1 MKTVSLFP
9 SYVKK
14 YFKGLV
20 AALVTKIDDK
30 KGEPEYFYKSLFKK
44 KYEPTLK
51 FESLIGRGSIS
62 AADVVAV
69 DSPLPL
75 KKRDSISRSEG
86 DIPKIG
92 MKLTLRESE
101 MNNID
106 TMIALD
112 SNGTSTKQVV
122 QLLFG
127 DLKKCIH
134 GVHARLEILALQAL
148 STGIISI
155 TKENNNGLTDRM
167 TFAIPSANR
176 SGASVAWGVAATAKP
191 LDDIEAI
198 QTKARVKGDKLK
210 YILMSPT
217 SFNQFKKAT
226 QVLERYSAYLNLAGG
241 NTIVPSLTKA
251 NSFLLE
257 DYSMQIVIVDSTVQI
272 EKNGKKT
279 AITPWEEGKV
289 TLLNT
294 MEAGDLAYGTCAEER
309 RPVAGVVYEKADDI
323 MLLSKFAQNE
333 PLAEFTSVQC
343 YALPVLNDVESIY
356 QLNTLKTS
364 WS

>member
-1 MKTVSLFP
+1 MKIGSLFP
-9 SYVKK
+9 VFVKK

-20 AALVTKIDDK
+20 TALVTKIDDK
-30 KGEPEYFYKSLFKK
+30 KGEPEYFYKALFKK

-75 KKRDSISRSEG
+75 KKRDSISKSEG
-86 DIPKIG
+86 DIPKMG
-92 MKLTLRESE
+92 MKLSLRESE

-112 SNGTSTKQVV
+112 SGGTSTKEVV
-122 QLLFG
+122 KLLFG
-127 DLKKCIH
+127 DVKKCIH
-134 GVHARLEILALQAL
+134 GIHARLEILALQAL
-148 STGIISI
+148 STGTISI
-155 TKENNNGLTDRM
+155 TSENNTGTTNRLE
-167 TFAIPSANR
+167 FAIPSANR
-176 SGASVAWGVAATAKP
+176 GGASVKWETSATAKP

-198 QTKARVKGDKLK
+198 QTKARKKGDKLK

-217 SFNQFKKAT
+217 SFNQFKKTA
-226 QVLERYSAYLNLAGG
+226 QVLERYAAYLNLAGS
-241 NTIVPSLTKA
+241 NTIVPSLSKA
-251 NSFLLE
+251 NMFMLE
-257 DYSMQIVIVDSTVQI
+257 DYGMQIVIVDSSVQI

-289 TLLNT
+289 TLLNS
-294 MEAGDLAYGTCAEER
+294 MEVGDLAYGTCAEER

-323 MLLSKFAQNE
+323 MLLSKFSTNE
-333 PLAEFTSVQC
+333 PLAEFTSVQS

-356 QLNTLKTS
+356 QLNTLKTT
-364 WS
+364 WA

>member
-1 MKTVSLFP
+1 MKIASLFP
-9 SYVKK
+9 AFVKK

-20 AALVTKIDDK
+20 TALVTKINDK

-69 DSPLPL
+69 DSALPL
-75 KKRDSISRSEG
+75 KKRDSISKSEG
-86 DIPKIG
+86 DIPKMG
-92 MKLTLRESE
+92 MKLSLRESE

-112 SNGTSTKQVV
+112 SGNTTKQVV

-127 DLKKCIH
+127 DVKKCIH
-134 GVHARLEILALQAL
+134 GIHARLEILALQAL
-148 STGIISI
+148 STGVISI
-155 TKENNNGLTDRM
+155 TAANNNGVTNRLE
-167 TFAIPSANR
+167 FAIPDGNR
-176 SGASVAWGVAATAKP
+176 SGAGVKWETSGSAKP

-198 QTKARVKGDKLK
+198 QTKARKKGDKLR

-217 SFNQFKKAT
+217 SFNQFKKTT
-226 QVLERYSAYLNLAGG
+226 QVLERYASYLNLAGTR
-241 NTIVPSLTKA
+241 TIVPSLAKA
-251 NSFLLE
+251 NMFMLE
-257 DYSMQIVIVDSTVQI
+257 DFAMEIVIVDSSVQI

-289 TLLNT
+289 TLLNSL
-294 MEAGDLAYGTCAEER
+294 EVGDLAYGTCAEER

-323 MLLSKFAQNE
+323 MLLSKFSTNE
-333 PLAEFTSVQC
+333 PLAEFTSVQA

-356 QLNTLKTS
+356 QLNSSATS